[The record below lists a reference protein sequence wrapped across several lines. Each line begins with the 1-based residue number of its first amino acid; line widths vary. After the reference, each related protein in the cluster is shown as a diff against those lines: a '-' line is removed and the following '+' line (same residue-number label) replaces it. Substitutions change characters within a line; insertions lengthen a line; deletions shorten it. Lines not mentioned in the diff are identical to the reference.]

1 VTRPIVEIAFGYT
14 LASASPVWTDITQ
27 YVRLSR
33 GIEITRGAQDELSET
48 QPGTATLVLD
58 NSDGRFTPGRT
69 TGAYY
74 PNVKKGVPI
83 RIRAVSAG
91 RNLVTTPSFE
101 TGLTDWAKS
110 ATPTIA
116 QSSARA
122 KVGSQSLL
130 LTFGG
135 VGVDGQ
141 STQTTVYGL
150 GIGTTYTAS
159 AWVWVPAGGTHVH
172 LRVGGVA
179 DSAASTLTD
188 TWQRL
193 TVTFTATAPQHVIGV
208 RSFTTPTAGHQ
219 VWIDAMQVWEGSS
232 PLPLNLLT
240 NPSFETDTSG
250 WVSSG
255 SPTLSRSTVRAQDG
269 VASLLVTWP
278 AAAGTF
284 VATTVGNLVSG
295 TTYTASAYV
304 WVPAGHP
311 AVQLRIAGI
320 VSGAASTVTN
330 GWQRITVTWTAT
342 AASHDLRIQPVTT
355 PTAGQ
360 QVWVDAAQVEEGAT
374 PSAYTPLDGA
384 QIHPRYFGTVAQWP
398 VDWRG
403 LSSEVTITCTDV
415 LTSAALAK
423 QLKPMLVHEVLLDR
437 PTVYFPL
444 TEASGS
450 TSSGDLSGTAGVGA
464 LAVTSAGTGGTLE
477 FAAGSGPNGLPAP
490 VFTPSSSNVGKYL
503 TGNLGPAFEDANA
516 RFRVRAEA
524 WFSTSTSGRVLL
536 SLASTDASVK
546 LIILLEAGTGK
557 LAVEKDQLG
566 NGVTTTVF
574 ATPNLADGRLH
585 YVLYNEATHEL
596 TVDGTTY
603 TASSF
608 TGADLRMLTVGGYAG
623 QRLWSGTIAHVA
635 LYVRSVTTADLT
647 PHRIT
652 GTTAHVGE
660 GANQRLFRLASYAG
674 LSVTTQGAVFDGMAS
689 QAELGRS
696 ALEHMREIETTESG
710 KLLASRSAAALLFQ
724 SRDLRYNPT
733 AAITL
738 AYADLE
744 TDGVRY
750 ADDDQKMVNDV
761 TGNRVGGATQRAY
774 NQASIDAYGV
784 KARDLTLFKD
794 NDNSAADA
802 INWLVSRYADPPPEM
817 RQVPV
822 EAYSLPLFTYRAL
835 LNADVSTAI
844 TITDLPAQ
852 APTSTATL
860 TIEGYTER
868 IGLNQHHLDFHTSR
882 ADTDAVWVLDDPVY
896 SVLGSTTRLAY

>member
-1 VTRPIVEIAFGYT
+1 VEAAFGYT

-33 GIEITRGAQDELSET
+33 WIEITRGAQDELSET

-58 NSDGRFTPGRT
+58 NSDGRFTPGRA

-74 PNVKKGVPI
+74 PNVRKGVPI

-91 RNLVTTPSFE
+91 RNLVTNPSFE

-122 KVGSQSLL
+122 KVGTQSML

-135 VGVDGQ
+135 VGVSGQ
-141 STQTTVYGL
+141 TAQTTVYGL
-150 GIGTTYTAS
+150 DIGTTYTAS
-159 AWVWVPAGGTHVH
+159 AYVWVPAGGTHVH
-172 LRVGGVA
+172 LRIAGIA
-179 DSAASTLTD
+179 DGAASTLTD
-188 TWQRL
+188 TWQRI

-219 VWIDAMQVWEGSS
+219 VWIDAVQVWEGSS
-232 PLPLNLLT
+232 PLPLNLIG
-240 NPSFETDTSG
+240 NSSFETDTSG

-284 VATTVGNLVSG
+284 VATTIGNLASG

-330 GWQRITVTWTAT
+330 AWQRITVTWTAT
-342 AASHDLRIQPVTT
+342 AASHDVRIQPVTT

-360 QVWVDAAQVEEGAT
+360 QVWLDAAQVEEGAA

-384 QIHPRYFGTVAQWP
+384 QIHPRYYGTVNQWP

-415 LTSAALAK
+415 LTWAALAK
-423 QLKPMLVHEVLLDR
+423 QLKPMLSQEILLDR

-450 TSSGDLSGTAGVGA
+450 TSAGDLSGTAGVGA
-464 LAVTSAGTGGTLE
+464 LAVTSAGSGGTLE
-477 FAAGSGPNGLPAP
+477 FAAGSGPNSLPAP
-490 VFTPSSSNVGKYL
+490 VFTPSASTVGKYL
-503 TGNLGPAFEDANA
+503 TGDLGPAFEDANTGWRA
-516 RFRVRAEA
+516 RIEV
-524 WFSTSTSGRVLL
+524 WFSTSVTGRVLL
-536 SLASTDASVK
+536 ALASPDNATKLVMLLDAGGEIS
-546 LIILLEAGTGK
+546 LEKA
-557 LAVEKDQLG
+557 Q
-566 NGVTTTVF
+566 NGLNETTYVF
-574 ATPNLADGRLH
+574 GSPNLADGRLH
-585 YVLYNEATHEL
+585 HVIYDEL
-596 TVDGTTY
+596 TNEVVVDGVTY
-603 TASSF
+603 SQPIAS
-608 TGADLRMLTVGGYAG
+608 GDGLRMLSVGGYRNA
-623 QRLWSGTIAHVA
+623 RLWSGTISHVA
-635 LYVRSVTTADLT
+635 VYLRSVTVADLAS
-647 PHRIT
+647 HRIT

-660 GANQRLFRLASYAG
+660 GANERLVRLASYAG
-674 LSVTTQGAVFDGMAS
+674 LSVTTQGSVFDGMAS

-724 SRDLRYNPT
+724 SRDLRYNPA
-733 AAITL
+733 AAIAL

-750 ADDDQKMVNDV
+750 ADDDQKLVNDV
-761 TGNRVGGATQRAY
+761 TGNRGGGATQRAY

-784 KARDLTLFKD
+784 KSRDVTLFKD

-802 INWLVSRYADPPPEM
+802 INWLVSRYSDPPPEI

-822 EAYSLPLFTYRAL
+822 EAYSLPLAAYRAL
-835 LNADVSTAI
+835 LTADVSTAI
-844 TITDLPAQ
+844 TITELPAQ
-852 APTSTATL
+852 APTLTATL

-868 IGLNQHHLDFHTSR
+868 IGLSQHHLDFHTSR